1 MSKKINYTF
10 GSITQLGN
18 EQSFNTDAI
27 IDFPIFEGHVFLVCD
42 GHNGEEG
49 HGALAAKLAAES
61 IKKYFYNKSYKDML
75 SALTNAVSFANYAV
89 YSQAQK
95 DDKYK
100 NIGTTLAILIFKNQK
115 IYYAYAGD
123 SRIYLYKNEQLKALT
138 LDHVEDR
145 YNPSTSDVNV
155 LIGKHKDIKFGV
167 CKNPLQVSPDDYFL
181 ICTDGLSDVLGNQEI
196 TSIIGDKD
204 TSPDHKALLLA
215 QKVEEKQ
222 GKDNISAYVL
232 EFSDK
237 IAEEKSEPTKKS
249 IKVLLFTI
257 LGILIVL
264 GVVFGIKFFK
274 NNDNQKEIQT
284 QAQAASEKEEIFATE
299 DLVTEDT
306 VLEEVPEAIQSE
318 PEKIEKKVKIKKEE
332 IIQEKIADE
341 THPVFFQHKI
351 QYGENLYRISLRYG
365 VSQQKII
372 DLNGDFAKK
381 FIAGKTIKIPVKAIH
396 IVRKGESYSIL
407 SDKYN
412 VKIASICRAN
422 QFDKNQSLS
431 EGVKMVIPFR

>member
-10 GSITQLGN
+10 GKITQLGS

-27 IDFPIFEGHVFLVCD
+27 IDFPIVEGHVFLVCD

-49 HGALAAKLAAES
+49 HGALAAKLTAES

-89 YSQAQK
+89 NSQAHK
-95 DDKYK
+95 DPKYR
-100 NIGTTLAILIFKNQK
+100 NIGSTLAILIFKSQK

-145 YNPSTSDVNV
+145 YNPSTSEVNV
-155 LIGKHKDIKFGV
+155 LIGKNKDIKFGV
-167 CKNPLQVSPDDYFL
+167 CKSPLQVSADDYFL
-181 ICTDGLSDVLGNQEI
+181 LCTDGLSDVLDNQEI
-196 TSIIGDKD
+196 SSIIADKD

-237 IAEEKSEPTKKS
+237 VIQEKPQATKKNMK
-249 IKVLLFTI
+249 ILLFAV
-257 LGILIVL
+257 LGLMIVF
-264 GVVFGIKFFK
+264 GVVFAINFFK
-274 NNDNQKEIQT
+274 TDKHQEKNQVQV
-284 QAQAASEKEEIFATE
+284 ASEKEEIFATE
-299 DLVTEDT
+299 DLLMEDT
-306 VLEEVPEAIQSE
+306 VSEKIPEQIQAE
-318 PEKIEKKVKIKKEE
+318 PEKEEELKVQKVQAM
-332 IIQEKIADE
+332 QEKIVNKTEA
-341 THPVFFQHKI
+341 VFFQHKI

-372 DLNGDFAKK
+372 DLNGELVKK
-381 FIAGKTIKIPVKAIH
+381 FIAGKKIKIPVKAIH
-396 IVRKGESYSIL
+396 IVKKGESYSIL
-407 SDKYN
+407 SDKYK
-412 VKIASICRAN
+412 VKIADICRAN
-422 QFDKNQSLS
+422 QSDKNQSLS